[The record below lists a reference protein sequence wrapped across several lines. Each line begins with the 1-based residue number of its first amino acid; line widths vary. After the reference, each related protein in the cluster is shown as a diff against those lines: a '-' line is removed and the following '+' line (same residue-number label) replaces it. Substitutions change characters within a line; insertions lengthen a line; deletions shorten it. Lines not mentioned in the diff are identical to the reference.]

1 MKVSRN
7 KKIKKENI
15 LLLIGSL
22 SLAIMVMEVGS
33 KILLNTNRIKNASMN
48 YYLNQKI
55 FNINPSLSNNIQQ
68 RLVPNPYSLYKN
80 NPNYISKNEPKI
92 KQFDKNGYRNPDYSK
107 NNNCFKI
114 IAFGGSTTQ
123 EYPYVKRTESWT
135 MQLKDMLNNK
145 FKNEKCFII
154 YNAGLPFGTSA
165 ELLTEYI
172 FNGKYL
178 NPDLIIIHTGV
189 NDAVALLQKEYK
201 TDYSHIRARGNIGT
215 GFMYIYGNGKIGKIL
230 RSIGD
235 FSSTIKLIYYI
246 VIKFETGFDP
256 VNGGV
261 TSYTPAISGVLPL
274 SPDDSLRI
282 LKERDHRAFES
293 NITTIVEMAKI
304 NGSKVLL
311 VPLIQASRDKLTLW
325 PENKKGYEDVL
336 IASLEKHTQIL
347 KKISLKTKS
356 NFFKFNRTL
365 FEDKWFIDNCHLNPK
380 GSKEK
385 ANQLF
390 NYLVKTEKLLKY
402 NSKSIKKN

>member
-1 MKVSRN
+1 M
-7 KKIKKENI
+7 KKENF

-22 SLAIMVMEVGS
+22 SLAIIVMEIGS
-33 KILLNTNRIKNASMN
+33 KILLNTDRIRNASMN
-48 YYLNQKI
+48 HYLNQKS
-55 FNINPSLSNNIQQ
+55 FENNPSLTNNKKQ

-80 NPNYISKNEPKI
+80 NPNYISIHEPQI
-92 KQFDKNGYRNPDYSK
+92 KQFDENGYRNPYYFEK
-107 NNNCFKI
+107 NNCFRI

-123 EYPYVKRTESWT
+123 EYPYVKRSESWT
-135 MQLKDMLNNK
+135 MQLKNMLNNK

-165 ELLTEYI
+165 EILSEYLY
-172 FNGKYL
+172 NGKYL
-178 NPDLIIIHTGV
+178 NPDLIIIHTGL
-189 NDAVALLQKEYK
+189 NDALALLQKEYK

-215 GFMYIYGNGKIGKIL
+215 GFMFIYSNEVIGKIL
-230 RSIGD
+230 RRAGD
-235 FSSTIKLIYYI
+235 LSSTIKLIYYL

-261 TSYTPAISGVLPL
+261 TSYTPAINGVLPL
-274 SPDDSLRI
+274 SPKDSLKI
-282 LKERDHRAFES
+282 IKERDHKAFES

-304 NGSKVLL
+304 NGSKVLI
-311 VPLIQASRDKLTLW
+311 VPGIQASKDKLTIW

-347 KKISLKTKS
+347 EKISLKTKT
-356 NFFKFNRTL
+356 NLFKFNRPL

-385 ANQLF
+385 AKQLF
-390 NYLVKTEKLLKY
+390 NYLVKRENLLT
-402 NSKSIKKN
+402 NDS